1 MKTLLLPE
9 SDSAVVKSWIGCRTT
24 DCLPTLQAWD
34 RWTGGQR
41 PPRLV
46 EACLPFQGAPPAP
59 ASSTCGA
66 TPSSRRLRTSIIR
79 ASTPPD
85 QLKVK
90 VGLDQT
96 HSYLLTPLFS
106 KSTSSDIFT
115 YQEVWALN
123 CNITPQ
129 HLLDIKRSDE
139 STFNRHHIFIP
150 KFPEAFLSHD
160 MFCAQF
166 Y

>member
-9 SDSAVVKSWIGCRTT
+9 SDFAVVNCPSWIGCRTI

-96 HSYLLTPLFS
+96 HSYLITPLFF
-106 KSTSSDIFT
+106 KSTTQAPIYIYIS
-115 YQEVWALN
+115 
-123 CNITPQ
+123 
-129 HLLDIKRSDE
+129 RSL
-139 STFNRHHIFIP
+139 ST
-150 KFPEAFLSHD
+150 KL
-160 MFCAQF
+160 
-166 Y
+166 